1 MKTDVVYQYADFN
14 LSRCWRSE
22 ICFAWGM
29 HTRDAESV
37 FVAVGFVSCFVEFV
51 LDKMSCKFLK
61 LDWFESYMNYDQ
73 PHTAT
78 KPKPRVEYVEPRNPP
93 PPKFRQVLELM
104 MHGWRWGNIR
114 WNDPQICLLRMPY
127 VCQLFDELDDFFTT
141 PPFVSRKTSGWLFE
155 SASLLL
161 RHEGYMK
168 GLKG

>member
-22 ICFAWGM
+22 ICFACGM

-61 LDWFESYMNYDQ
+61 LDWFESWMNYDQ
-73 PHTAT
+73 PHMAT
-78 KPKPRVEYVEPRNPP
+78 KAKARVEYVKPRNPS

-104 MHGWRWGNIR
+104 MHGWRWGNVVEDAHKLG
-114 WNDPQICLLRMPY
+114 N
-127 VCQLFDELDDFFTT
+127 LFDELDDFLQVT
-141 PPFVSRKTSGWLFE
+141 PPFVSRKNKWVTFE
-155 SASLLL
+155 SASLL